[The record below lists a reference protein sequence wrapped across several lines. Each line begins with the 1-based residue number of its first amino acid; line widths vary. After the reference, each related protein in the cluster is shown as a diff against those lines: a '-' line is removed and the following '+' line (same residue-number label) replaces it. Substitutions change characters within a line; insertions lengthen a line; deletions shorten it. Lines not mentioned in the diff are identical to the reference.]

1 MLHWLCDWFWPTF
14 CSNFRKLFV
23 RVDWL
28 EKMTLMDNFPLMNI
42 KKWND
47 LKYVLNT
54 QFLNLLDPIA
64 NDKFPVISTL
74 NTLRHSSKI
83 VSKLFL
89 NYAPSIKPFSWF
101 SWNLLLK
108 TNRTISK
115 SWKSDQCNLFK
126 TNSIL
131 FNNLSESKM
140 SRSFFGVIL
149 CLILCFL
156 SYAWNGRSPVAI

>member
-1 MLHWLCDWFWPTF
+1 
-14 CSNFRKLFV
+14 
-23 RVDWL
+23 
-28 EKMTLMDNFPLMNI
+28 MTLTDNFPLMNI

-89 NYAPSIKPFSWF
+89 PSRYNARYSPSYRSQKKNYLPK
-101 SWNLLLK
+101 
-108 TNRTISK
+108 RTVVKFQEGS
-115 SWKSDQCNLFK
+115 L
-126 TNSIL
+126 
-131 FNNLSESKM
+131 
-140 SRSFFGVIL
+140 GVISSFIENND
-149 CLILCFL
+149 LIETK
-156 SYAWNGRSPVAI
+156 AAG

>member
-1 MLHWLCDWFWPTF
+1 
-14 CSNFRKLFV
+14 
-23 RVDWL
+23 
-28 EKMTLMDNFPLMNI
+28 MTLTDNFPLMNI

-64 NDKFPVISTL
+64 NDKFPVISTS

-101 SWNLLLK
+101 SQIDSYDKFPKITGLKYEMGTFANLK
-108 TNRTISK
+108 
-115 SWKSDQCNLFK
+115 
-126 TNSIL
+126 
-131 FNNLSESKM
+131 
-140 SRSFFGVIL
+140 
-149 CLILCFL
+149 
-156 SYAWNGRSPVAI
+156 